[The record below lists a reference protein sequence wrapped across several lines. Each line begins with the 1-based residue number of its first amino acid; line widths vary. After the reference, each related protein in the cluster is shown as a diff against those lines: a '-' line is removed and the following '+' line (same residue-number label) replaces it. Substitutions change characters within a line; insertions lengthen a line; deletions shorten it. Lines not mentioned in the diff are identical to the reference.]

1 MVIDIHKAV
10 ISNPISRNLLKPWG
24 SFSKP
29 NSLRSKLF
37 NKYTDPGNPIEK
49 QVDFH
54 PYTGEIYKVHDIP
67 LSNNDRCSMF
77 HDIAYTVAENIGQ
90 NPKDVKNR
98 KLEADDKWL
107 DCFKVRTP
115 YDALA
120 YSAIK
125 TKKTLGLGL
134 GNNFTMEDLS
144 NELNKP
150 TINKFERQKV
160 IVNHIN
166 EINSTDLVDIT
177 QYSKMNR
184 NYKYIFTNIDVFS
197 KIAYAFPLKSK
208 KIQDIKP
215 CFQKIFEK
223 NKPKYIW
230 SDKESSFFS
239 KEMQQ
244 FFKNNNVKI
253 YHTNSYLKAVVIE
266 RFNRSLREL
275 MMKEFVKNNNTVWY
289 NILPKLIK
297 IYNNRYHSTIK
308 MKPIQVNKNNEKYIK
323 ENIYTYDK
331 ISKNPKFKINDL
343 VRISLKTRKIFD
355 KPSANIKWSEE
366 LFKIHSINR
375 SNVITYKI
383 KDLNNEIIEGIFYEK
398 ELQKTKNT
406 SEVYIIEKIIRK
418 NKNKYLVKWRGYS
431 NDSNIWIDKDDI
443 IKYT

>member
-1 MVIDIHKAV
+1 MVIDIHKTI
-10 ISNPISRNLLKPWG
+10 ISNPISKNLLKPWG
-24 SFSKP
+24 SFAKEG
-29 NSLRSKLF
+29 SLRSKLF

-54 PYTGEIYKVHDIP
+54 PYTGQIYKVYDPP

-77 HDIAYTVAENIGQ
+77 HDIDYTVAQ

-107 DCFKVRTP
+107 DCFKVKTP

-125 TKKTLGLGL
+125 TKKTLGLG
-134 GNNFTMEDLS
+134 NNFTMENLS
-144 NELNKP
+144 QELNKP

-166 EINSTDLVDIT
+166 EIHSTDLVDMT

-184 NYKYIFTNIDVFS
+184 GYKYIFTNIDVFS
-197 KIAYAFPLKSK
+197 KYAYAFPLKSK
-208 KIQDIKP
+208 KIGDIKS
-215 CFQKIFEK
+215 CFEKIFEN

-230 SDKESSFFS
+230 SDKESSFLS

-244 FFKNNNVKI
+244 FFKDNNVKI
-253 YHTNSYLKAVVIE
+253 YHTNSHLKAVVIE

-275 MMKEFVKNNNTVWY
+275 MMKHCTKNNNTVWY

-308 MKPIQVNKNNEKYIK
+308 MKPIEVNKSNEKYIK
-323 ENIYTYDK
+323 ENIYTYNK
-331 ISKNPKFKINDL
+331 TSKTPKFKINDL
-343 VRISLKTRKIFD
+343 VRISLKRRDIFD
-355 KPSANIKWSEE
+355 KPSSNIKWSEE
-366 LFKIHSINR
+366 LFKIHSINK

-383 KDLNNEIIEGIFYEK
+383 KDLNDEIIKGQFYEK
-398 ELQKTKNT
+398 ELQKTKNN
-406 SEVYIIEKIIRK
+406 SEIYIIEKIIQK

-431 NDSNIWIDKDDI
+431 NEFNSWVDKHDI

>member
-24 SFSKP
+24 SFAKP

-54 PYTGEIYKVHDIP
+54 PYTGQIYKVHDPP

-77 HDIAYTVAENIGQ
+77 HDIDYTVAQNIGR
-90 NPKDVKNR
+90 NPKDIKNR
-98 KLEADDKWL
+98 KLQADDKWL

-125 TKKTLGLGL
+125 TKKTLGLG
-134 GNNFTMEDLS
+134 NNFTMEDLS
-144 NELNKP
+144 QELNKP
-150 TINKFERQKV
+150 TINKFPRQKV
-160 IVNHIN
+160 IVNYIN
-166 EINSTDLVDIT
+166 EIHSTDLVDMT
-177 QYSKMNR
+177 QYSKINKG
-184 NYKYIFTNIDVFS
+184 YKYIFTNIDVFS
-197 KIAYAFPLKSK
+197 KIAYTYPIKSK

-215 CFQKIFEK
+215 CFEKIFK
-223 NKPKYIW
+223 NNKPKFIW
-230 SDKESSFFS
+230 SDKEPAFFS

-244 FFKNNNVKI
+244 FFKDNNVKI
-253 YHTNSYLKAVVIE
+253 YHTNSHLKAVVIE

-275 MMKEFVKNNNTVWY
+275 MMKHFTKNNNTVWY

-308 MKPIQVNKNNEKYIK
+308 MKPIEVNKSNEKFIK
-323 ENIYTYDK
+323 ENVYTYNK
-331 ISKNPKFKINDL
+331 ISKKPKFKINDL
-343 VRISLKTRKIFD
+343 VRISLKRRDLFD

-366 LFKIHSINR
+366 LFKIHSIKK

-383 KDLNNEIIEGIFYEK
+383 KDLNDEIIEGIFYEK

-406 SEVYIIEKIIRK
+406 GVYIIEKIIQK
-418 NKNKYLVKWRGYS
+418 NKNKYLVKWRNYS
-431 NDSNIWIDKDDI
+431 DDFNSWIDKDDI

>member
-24 SFSKP
+24 SFAKP

-54 PYTGEIYKVHDIP
+54 PYTGQIYKVHDPP

-77 HDIAYTVAENIGQ
+77 HDIDYTVAQNIGQ
-90 NPKDVKNR
+90 NPKDIKNR
-98 KLEADDKWL
+98 KLQADDKWL

-125 TKKTLGLGL
+125 TKKTLGLG
-134 GNNFTMEDLS
+134 NNFTMEDLS
-144 NELNKP
+144 QELNKP
-150 TINKFERQKV
+150 TINKFPRQKV
-160 IVNHIN
+160 IVNYIN
-166 EINSTDLVDIT
+166 EIHSTDLVDMT
-177 QYSKMNR
+177 QYSKINKG
-184 NYKYIFTNIDVFS
+184 YKYIFTNIDVFS
-197 KIAYAFPLKSK
+197 KIAYTYPIKSK

-215 CFQKIFEK
+215 CFEKIFK
-223 NKPKYIW
+223 NNKPKFIW
-230 SDKESSFFS
+230 SDKEPAFFS

-244 FFKNNNVKI
+244 FFKDNNVKI
-253 YHTNSYLKAVVIE
+253 YHTNSHLKAVVIE

-275 MMKEFVKNNNTVWY
+275 MMKEFTKNNNTVWY

-297 IYNNRYHSTIK
+297 IYNNRYHNTIK
-308 MKPIQVNKNNEKYIK
+308 MKPIQVNKTNEKFIK
-323 ENIYTYDK
+323 ENVYTYNK
-331 ISKNPKFKINDL
+331 INKNPKFKINDL
-343 VRISLKTRKIFD
+343 VRISLKRRDLFD
-355 KPSANIKWSEE
+355 KASSNIKWSEE
-366 LFKIHSINR
+366 LFKIHSIKK

-383 KDLNNEIIEGIFYEK
+383 KDLNDEIIEGIFYEK

-406 SEVYIIEKIIRK
+406 GVYIIEKIIRK
-418 NKNKYLVKWRGYS
+418 NKDNYLVKWRGYS
-431 NDSNIWIDKDDI
+431 DEFNSWINKDDV

>member
-10 ISNPISRNLLKPWG
+10 ISNPVSRNLLKPWG

-54 PYTGEIYKVHDIP
+54 PYTGQIYKIHDPP

-77 HDIAYTVAENIGQ
+77 HDIDYTVAQNVGR

-98 KLEADDKWL
+98 KLQADDKWL
-107 DCFKVRTP
+107 DYFKVTTP

-125 TKKTLGLGL
+125 TKKTLGLG
-134 GNNFTMEDLS
+134 NIFTMENLS
-144 NELNKP
+144 QELNKP
-150 TINKFERQKV
+150 TINKFPRQKI

-166 EINSTDLVDIT
+166 EIHSTDLVDMT
-177 QYSKMNR
+177 QYSKMNKG
-184 NYKYIFTNIDVFS
+184 YKYIFTNIDVFS
-197 KIAYAFPLKSK
+197 KTAYAFPLKSK
-208 KIQDIKP
+208 RIQDIKP
-215 CFQKIFEK
+215 CFEKIFEN

-230 SDKESSFFS
+230 SDKEPAFLS

-244 FFKNNNVKI
+244 FFKDNNVKI
-253 YHTNSYLKAVVIE
+253 YHTNSHLKAVVIE

-308 MKPIQVNKNNEKYIK
+308 MKPTEVNKSNEKYIK
-323 ENIYTYDK
+323 ENIYTYNK
-331 ISKNPKFKINDL
+331 TSKNPKFKVNDL
-343 VRISLKTRKIFD
+343 VRISLKRRDLFD
-355 KPSANIKWSEE
+355 KSSSNIKWSEE

-383 KDLNNEIIEGIFYEK
+383 KDLNNNIIEGNFYER
-398 ELQKTKNT
+398 ELQKTKNN
-406 SEVYIIEKIIRK
+406 SEIYIIEKIIRK
-418 NKNKYLVKWRGYS
+418 NKNKYLVKWRNYS
-431 NDSNIWIDKDDI
+431 DDFNSWIDKNDI

>member
-24 SFSKP
+24 SFAKEG
-29 NSLRSKLF
+29 SLRSKLF

-54 PYTGEIYKVHDIP
+54 PLTGQIYKVNDPP
-67 LSNNDRCSMF
+67 LSNNDRCSML
-77 HDIAYTVAENIGQ
+77 HDIDYTVAQNIGR
-90 NPKDVKNR
+90 NAKDIKNR

-125 TKKTLGLGL
+125 TKKTLGLG
-134 GNNFTMEDLS
+134 NNFTMENLS

-150 TINKFERQKV
+150 TINKFLRQKV
-160 IVNHIN
+160 IINNIN
-166 EINSTDLVDIT
+166 EIHSSDLVDMS
-177 QYSKMNR
+177 QYSKINKG
-184 NYKYIFTNIDVFS
+184 YKYIFTNIDVFS
-197 KIAYAFPLKSK
+197 KIAYAYPIKSK

-215 CFQKIFEK
+215 CFEKIFK
-223 NKPKYIW
+223 NNKPKFIW
-230 SDKESSFFS
+230 SDKEPAFLS

-253 YHTNSYLKAVVIE
+253 YHTNSHLKAVVIE

-275 MMKEFVKNNNTVWY
+275 MMKHFTKNNNTVWY
-289 NILPKLIK
+289 KILPKLIK

-308 MKPIQVNKNNEKYIK
+308 MKPIEVNKSNEKYIK

-331 ISKNPKFKINDL
+331 TNKNPKFKINDL
-343 VRISLKTRKIFD
+343 VRISLKRRDLFD
-355 KPSANIKWSEE
+355 KPSGNIKWSEE
-366 LFKIHSINR
+366 LFKIHSIKK

-383 KDLNNEIIEGIFYEK
+383 KDLNDEIIEGVFYER

-406 SEVYIIEKIIRK
+406 SQVYIIEKIIRK
-418 NKNKYLVKWRGYS
+418 NKDKYFVKWRNYS
-431 NDSNIWIDKDDI
+431 NEFNSWVDKDDI